1 MGAKAIILNHS
12 VLTVSSTYVRD
23 NIDNGTALE
32 NLIDSRVFNYIK
44 EIIYTGCDFMN
55 SDEYKKLI
63 KSRMSDYR
71 YTHSVNVSKEAVRL
85 AKNTVQI
92 LKSSRCR
99 HTARHYQRNT

>member
-1 MGAKAIILNHS
+1 
-12 VLTVSSTYVRD
+12 
-23 NIDNGTALE
+23 
-32 NLIDSRVFNYIK
+32 
-44 EIIYTGCDFMN
+44 MN

-92 LKSSRCR
+92 LKKQPLQAYCTTLPKKHLKKNSCKL
-99 HTARHYQRNT
+99 